1 MPIPQLSPKYQRSW
15 KSRPVGSPETGKKTK
30 KHKGKAFYLRLFGI
44 LFLAGVVV
52 VIGMFAWIS
61 RDLPDPDKILER
73 NIAQSTQ
80 IFDRTGEHLLYEIY
94 GDKKRTLVTL
104 KDIPDYLEQAT
115 ISMEDKNF
123 YKHGGVSLWGI
134 FRGVVLQKLRGG
146 SAQGGSTLT
155 QQFVKNSILT
165 DERTVTR
172 KIKEWILSYQIENK
186 FSKDEILQMY
196 LNEIP
201 YGSTAYGVQT
211 ASQKYFGKNVQDIN
225 LAEAAILA
233 ALPQAPTRYSPY
245 GSNKDIL
252 IGRQQYI
259 LDLMVEQGYITET
272 QAEEAKNTELV
283 FVSQSTDIEAPHFV
297 MYVKELLTEKYGER
311 VVEEGGLKV
320 ITTLDYDKQKIAEEI
335 IAEQVP
341 KNEARYNA
349 ENAALVA
356 IDTKTGQIL
365 TMVGSRNYFDENID
379 GQVNIAIRGNQPG
392 SSFKPIAYVTA
403 FERGYTPETMLF
415 DLKTDFGDYSP
426 SNYDGGERGPVSMRK
441 ALAGSL
447 NIPAVKTLY
456 LAGVNN
462 VIDTAHDLGYTT
474 LNDPDRYGLS
484 LVLGGGDVKLLE
496 HVSAYSTLARE
507 GVRHP
512 HTAIMK
518 VEDRDGKVLEE
529 FTESEGTEVIDKN
542 AVRQLNSILTDN
554 DARAY
559 IFGASNYLT
568 LPDRPVATKTGT
580 TNDYKDAWTMGYTP
594 SIAAGV
600 WVGNN
605 DNSEM
610 SHGADGSIVAA
621 PIWNQFMKR
630 VLVGSPVET
639 FNAPAPNDSKK
650 PILRGEIDTVTTRV
664 VDIYSGKTIPQSCID
679 SYPSKYTK
687 EVSYKET
694 HTILHYVD
702 KNDPDGPIPS
712 NPTSDPQ
719 YNQWEAPVRAWAQR
733 NGYVSAGQ
741 EVFEDCNFRP
751 SDQQPTVTIKKPAKD
766 AELNEE
772 TFSVSAQFSAKDN
785 HEITK
790 VEYYIDK
797 TLVETVTNTPFQ
809 TTYSAFNLT
818 NGKHTLTVVAY
829 DEVANSSQE
838 SVNFTYSSN
847 LSATVYFVSPS
858 ANDIFNQNNFPLS
871 INSYSYSPEGIEKI
885 SLYYSQPGVSSPTL
899 INSITNPGSNSNTIQ
914 WQDYPETGSYNLY
927 ISVTTRNNKRATSD
941 LLPLVIE

>member
-15 KSRPVGSPETGKKTK
+15 RSHPVGSPEKGKKNK
-30 KHKGKAFYLRLFGI
+30 KPRGKAFYLKLLGI
-44 LFLAGVVV
+44 FALAGI
-52 VIGMFAWIS
+52 VIMVGMFAWIS
-61 RDLPDPDKILER
+61 RDLPDPDKILDR
-73 NIAQSTQ
+73 NVAQSTQ

-94 GDKKRTLVTL
+94 GDEKRTLVTL
-104 KDIPDYLEQAT
+104 EDIPDNLEHAT
-115 ISMEDKNF
+115 VAIEDKNF
-123 YKHGGVSLWGI
+123 YKHGGISVLGI
-134 FRGVVLQKLRGG
+134 FRTTITNVLRGQK
-146 SAQGGSTLT
+146 AGGSTLT
-155 QQFVKNSILT
+155 QQFIKNAILT
-165 DERTVTR
+165 SEKKYTR
-172 KIKEWILSYQIENK
+172 KIKEVILAIQLEAK

-201 YGSTAYGVQT
+201 YGSTAYGVQA

-225 LAEAAILA
+225 LAEAALLA

-245 GSNKDIL
+245 GSNKDLL

-259 LDLMVEQGYITET
+259 LDIMVDQGYITEAE
-272 QAEEAKNTELV
+272 AEEAKKTELK
-283 FVSQSTDIEAPHFV
+283 FTTQTSDIEAPHFV

-320 ITTLDYDKQKIAEEI
+320 ITTLDYDKQKIAEEV

-554 DARAY
+554 SARAY
-559 IFGASNYLT
+559 IFGASNHLT
-568 LPDRPVATKTGT
+568 LPDRPVAAKTGT

-630 VLVGSPVET
+630 ILVGSPVET
-639 FNAPAPNDSKK
+639 FNAPAPNDSEK
-650 PILRGEIDTVTTRV
+650 PILRGEIDTVTTRI
-664 VDIYSGKTIPQSCID
+664 VDIYSGMTIPQSCID

-702 KNDPDGPIPS
+702 KNNPDGPVPS
-712 NPTSDPQ
+712 NPASDPQ
-719 YNQWEAPVRAWAQR
+719 YIRWEAPVRAWAQK

-751 SDQQPTVTIKKPAKD
+751 SDQQPSVTIKKPSQD
-766 AELNEE
+766 VELNEE

-797 TLVETVTNTPFQ
+797 TLVDTVTSEPFQ
-809 TTYSAFNLT
+809 TSYSAFNLT
-818 NGKHTLTVVAY
+818 NGKHTLTVIAY
-829 DEVANSSQE
+829 DEVANNSQE
-838 SVNFTYSSN
+838 SVNFTYSSD
-847 LSATVYFVSPS
+847 LSATVYFISPS
-858 ANDIFNQNNFPLS
+858 ANDTFNQGGFPLS

-899 INSITNPGSNSNTIQ
+899 INSITNPGSNSNVIQ
-914 WQDYPETGSYNLY
+914 WQNYPGAGEYNLY
-927 ISVTTRNNKRATSD
+927 ISVTTRNNKKATSD

>member
-1 MPIPQLSPKYQRSW
+1 MPIPQLSTKFQKSWRSH
-15 KSRPVGSPETGKKTK
+15 PVGVPE
-30 KHKGKAFYLRLFGI
+30 KGKNNRKRRDKKFYLRLLGI
-44 LFLAGVVV
+44 CFLCGIVFIV
-52 VIGMFAWIS
+52 GLFAWIS

-73 NIAQSTQ
+73 NIAQSTK
-80 IFDRTGEHLLYEIY
+80 IFDRSGEHILYEIY
-94 GDKKRTLVTL
+94 GDKNRTLVTL
-104 KDIPDYLEQAT
+104 SDIPDYLEQAT

-123 YKHGGVSLWGI
+123 YKHGGISLWGI
-134 FRGVVLQKLRGG
+134 FRGVVLQKLKGG

-165 DERTVTR
+165 DERTITR
-172 KIKEWILSYQIENK
+172 KIKEWILSYQIEKK

-201 YGSTAYGVQT
+201 YGSTAYGVQA
-211 ASQKYFGKNVQDIN
+211 ASQKYFGKTVQEIN

-233 ALPQAPTRYSPY
+233 ALPQAPSRYSPY

-259 LDLMVEQGYITET
+259 LDLMVEQKYITAAE
-272 QAEEAKNTELV
+272 AEEAKNYELN
-283 FVSQSTDIEAPHFV
+283 FTAQYTDIEAPHFV
-297 MYVKELLTEKYGER
+297 MYVKELLTEKYGDR

-320 ITTLDYDKQKIAEEI
+320 ITTLDYDKQKIAEEA
-335 IAEQVP
+335 IAEQAP
-341 KNEARYNA
+341 KNEERYNA

-365 TMVGSRNYFDENID
+365 AMVGSRDYFNDEID

-415 DLKTDFGDYSP
+415 DLKTDFGNYTP
-426 SNYDGGERGPVSMRK
+426 SNYDGGERGPISMRS

-462 VIDTAHDLGYTT
+462 VIDTARELGYTT
-474 LNDPDRYGLS
+474 LNDPERYGLS

-512 HTAIMK
+512 HAAIMK

-529 FTESEGTEVIDKN
+529 FTESEGTEVIDKM
-542 AVRQLNSILTDN
+542 AVRQLNSVLSDN
-554 DARAY
+554 GARAY

-568 LPDRPVATKTGT
+568 LPDRQVAAKTGT

-594 SIAAGV
+594 SLAAGV

-605 DNSEM
+605 DNTEM
-610 SHGADGSIVAA
+610 SRGADGSIVAA

-630 VLVGSPVET
+630 ATAGLPAET
-639 FNAPAPNDSKK
+639 FNTPPANDSEK

-664 VDIYSGKTIPQSCID
+664 VDIYSGKTIPQSCINT
-679 SYPSKYTK
+679 YPSKYTK

-694 HTILHYVD
+694 HSILHFVD
-702 KNDPDGPIPS
+702 KNDPNGPAPS
-712 NPTSDPQ
+712 NHSTDPQ
-719 YNQWEAPVRAWAQR
+719 YNQWEAPVRAWAAR
-733 NGYVSAGQ
+733 NGYISPGQ
-741 EVFEDCNFRP
+741 EEFENCDFRS
-751 SDQQPTVTIKKPAKD
+751 SDQQPTITIKKPANNS
-766 AELNEE
+766 ELSED
-772 TFSVSAQFSAKDN
+772 TFSISTQFSAKDN
-785 HEITK
+785 HKIAK

-797 TLVETVTNTPFQ
+797 TLVETVTSSPFQ
-809 TTYSAFNLT
+809 TSYSAYNLT
-818 NGKHTLTVVAY
+818 NGKHTLTVIAY
-829 DEVANSSQE
+829 DEVQNNSQE
-838 SVNFTYSSN
+838 SVNFTYNSN
-847 LSATVYFVSPS
+847 LSATVYFVSPNK
-858 ANDIFNQNNFPLS
+858 NDHINQNDFPLS
-871 INSYSYSPEGIEKI
+871 IDSYSYSPEGVETI
-885 SLYYSQPGVSSPTL
+885 SLYYSQPETSTQTL
-899 INSITNPGSNSNTIQ
+899 INSITSPETNSNSIL
-914 WQDYPETGSYNLY
+914 WQNYPGTGEYNLY
-927 ISVTTRNNKRATSD
+927 LTVVTRNNKKATSE
-941 LLPLVIE
+941 LLPLIIE